1 MSKKEFSRES
11 VDMIYNNAKQLGYNA
26 GFRDGYKR
34 GVEDAKEM
42 VNKLVG
48 GEE

>member
-1 MSKKEFSRES
+1 MSKKYTKES
-11 VDMIYNNAKQLGYNA
+11 VEMIYDNAKRRGYNV

-34 GVEDAKEM
+34 GVEDAIEM

>member
-1 MSKKEFSRES
+1 MSEKYTKES
-11 VDMIYNNAKQLGYNA
+11 VDMIYNNAKRLGYNA

>member
-1 MSKKEFSRES
+1 MSEKYTKES